1 MKILIINSDSPN
13 NRGDRAIL
21 AGNISL
27 IRQTF
32 PEAEIWS
39 QSEYAE
45 RDEKWYGIRFLPF
58 SAYTTNPIHLLKL
71 CLFARKCDYVLWGGG
86 EILKDY
92 TNKIGLVYWAV
103 KMTGVRMANKN
114 LYGAFQGIGPTQAEM
129 SKKLIAYSV
138 NLTKSFIVRD
148 KESEQKL
155 EAWGV
160 KTPIVSSF
168 DPAVIE
174 TAHELDASTKKIL
187 KKTYDIDEQFLSNAA
202 GIGVR
207 KWFHYKKST
216 WLPFRFKPQ
225 HKKSAAAPN
234 PKLEAYTKNLAL
246 LCDWT
251 IEKHNVNII
260 FFPMHMASSEN
271 DASFSRSVISLMKH
285 GDRTRVIDQD
295 TLSPQA
301 YQNVVGR
308 CRFFIGSR
316 LHSSILAT
324 SALVPSLVFYYVD
337 KGRLF
342 FEQIGMQR
350 FSQPIEDLLDETKL
364 AKVQD
369 EINTLIKDSASV
381 KKELRTN
388 INHMR
393 QQVQHDFKKGL
404 GLKHE

>member
-1 MKILIINSDSPN
+1 MRILIINSDSPN

-21 AGNISL
+21 AGNIAL

-45 RDEKWYGIRFLPF
+45 RDAQWYGINFLPI
-58 SAYTTNPIHLLKL
+58 SAYTTNPLHLIKL
-71 CLFARKCDYVLWGGG
+71 CLFARKCDYILWGGG

-103 KMTGVRMANKN
+103 KMTGVRLFNKN
-114 LYGAFQGIGPTQAEM
+114 LYGAFQGIGPTQASI

-148 KESEQKL
+148 EESKQKL
-155 EAWGV
+155 ERWGARV
-160 KTPIVSSF
+160 PIISSV

-174 TAHELDASTKKIL
+174 TARPLDESTKNIL
-187 KKTYDIDEQFLSNAA
+187 KETYNIDNTFLSDTI

-216 WLPFRFKPQ
+216 WLPFRFKLV
-225 HKKSAAAPN
+225 HKKSSSAPN
-234 PKLEAYTKNLAL
+234 PKLQEYTKNLAE
-246 LCDWT
+246 LCDWVV
-251 IEKHNVNII
+251 EKHDVNII

-271 DASFSRSVISLMKH
+271 DASFSRSVIALMKH
-285 GDRTRVIDQD
+285 SERTKVIDQD
-295 TLSPQA
+295 NLSPQE
-301 YQNVVGR
+301 YQNVVGQ

-324 SALVPSLVFYYVD
+324 SANIPSIVFYYVD

-350 FSQPIEDLLDETKL
+350 FSQPIENLLDHDTLNSVK
-364 AKVQD
+364 KQ
-369 EINTLIKDSASV
+369 INTLVNERTTI
-381 KKELRTN
+381 KKELSERITT
-388 INHMR
+388 MR
-393 QQVQHDFKKGL
+393 KRVLNDFKRGI
-404 GLKHE
+404 E